1 MCAVRAPGD
10 YSSHESPLLLTS
22 DAVQWVSSDQQR
34 APGGF
39 TADCEAFSSL
49 METLQYKRCTWSKI
63 TDSDWP
69 SCLWNQEVLR
79 KTSNQS
85 SKNQQNTTRA
95 LKMQLSRIP
104 RGKKPQTSQK
114 LKKRRKKKVSCEKQ
128 GKGLTHRFFFF
139 LNTWKKK
146 SLHFKHWTIFQIF
159 CFKEKKNLWKNF

>member
-85 SKNQQNTTRA
+85 SKNQQNKTRA

-104 RGKKPQTSQK
+104 RGKNPQTSQK
-114 LKKRRKKKVSCEKQ
+114 LKKKKKKKGFLEMCEKQ
-128 GKGLTHRFFFF
+128 GKGLTHRFYFF

-146 SLHFKHWTIFQIF
+146 ISPFQTLNYF
-159 CFKEKKNLWKNF
+159 PDFLF